1 MLLFQ
6 FCALS
11 FALLSYL
18 TMFNRKDCLHVRL
31 QEYLNRTSYTC
42 TYNSKHWV
50 LKQHCVTT
58 TISVNSAAD
67 KSDRHCFESCKT
79 TLHLSHY
86 YTVHTCRTKYYHA
99 QRYTILHNTI
109 IYYTMLHND
118 ILYYIILSYTILCCT
133 TIYYI
138 T

>member
-18 TMFNRKDCLHVRL
+18 TIFNTKDSLHVRL

-50 LKQHCVTT
+50 LKQHCVTNA
-58 TISVNSAAD
+58 ISVNSAAD
-67 KSDRHCFESCKT
+67 KSDRHCFGSCKI
-79 TLHLSHY
+79 TLQLSHY
-86 YTVHTCRTKYYHA
+86 YTVRNVE
-99 QRYTILHNTI
+99 QNT
-109 IYYTMLHND
+109 TMHND
-118 ILYYIILSYTILCCT
+118 ILYYIILSYHILCCT

-138 T
+138 HNAIIWYTMLHNDILYT